1 MKFLS
6 IKIIFVAAFL
16 FVSTS
21 VLAIN
26 SYSQRVIDRPG
37 MLPKGMLKST
47 LKYYINNFI
56 KKSDN
61 FDYINFKDQAL
72 TFSVG
77 MGVLKN
83 LQLDLSYDGINFYNF
98 KQNEKNNI
106 LSDLGK
112 IEAKSHLLSIDNYR
126 NSINVIIPINF
137 AKIIKGT
144 KVENDY
150 FVKNIILNN
159 ANTYI
164 FNKNLRLTALHKNF
178 VDIKFNKKVYGVK
191 ITAPIVLH
199 YQATDAIYFNLA
211 TRLASWD
218 IDSKNIESKIQSL
231 WDKVPTSLNV
241 IYAVSSL
248 FDINASISMTAYPKK
263 MATSELKEFF
273 SIIYKG
279 FSPLGV
285 NVGISY
291 RQSIA

>member
-98 KQNEKNNI
+98 KQNEQLQKKRVFIQTPRADRKNE
-106 LSDLGK
+106 LSK
-112 IEAKSHLLSIDNYR
+112 LLL
-126 NSINVIIPINF
+126 V
-137 AKIIKGT
+137 A
-144 KVENDY
+144 
-150 FVKNIILNN
+150 
-159 ANTYI
+159 
-164 FNKNLRLTALHKNF
+164 
-178 VDIKFNKKVYGVK
+178 
-191 ITAPIVLH
+191 
-199 YQATDAIYFNLA
+199 YQ
-211 TRLASWD
+211 RSWT
-218 IDSKNIESKIQSL
+218 N
-231 WDKVPTSLNV
+231 
-241 IYAVSSL
+241 
-248 FDINASISMTAYPKK
+248 
-263 MATSELKEFF
+263 
-273 SIIYKG
+273 
-279 FSPLGV
+279 
-285 NVGISY
+285 
-291 RQSIA
+291 